1 MLHWALTPTVWRTQR
16 YQWALTTKTLRAIPF
31 AGCFGADARAAGF
44 RGPVFVGLPDDS
56 QSSYL
61 TGSAGAPEVIRA
73 AYDGRCYNST
83 SESGVDLAGKVADF
97 GDISAEDCFEKT
109 YRKYCSV
116 SESLVAEGKV
126 PFFAGGDHAVTVPVV
141 DGLKTLGQPV
151 QVVQIDAHPDLY
163 PEFEG
168 SRFSHACTAARIL
181 EMEHVDLVVQ
191 IGIRALNR
199 VQQEQMKRFGSRL
212 RVLEARELDDRAS
225 LAAYIESEVPVYV
238 SVDMDGFDPSYAPGV
253 SHPVPGGLSPRQ
265 VLNLFHRANWTL
277 VGMDAVEVNPLRDV
291 NNLTAI
297 LAARI
302 LHEGM
307 AYSWQQSQF

>member
-1 MLHWALTPTVWRTQR
+1 MGTNHKTPKALET
-16 YQWALTTKTLRAIPF
+16 IPF
-31 AGCFGADARAAGF
+31 AGCFGADARADGF

-61 TGSAGAPEVIRA
+61 KGSAGAPEVIRV

-83 SESGVDLAGKVADF
+83 SESGIDLEGEVGDF
-97 GDISAEDCFEKT
+97 GDISAEDCFEET
-109 YRKYCSV
+109 YSKYRGV
-116 SESLVAEGKV
+116 SEFLVGAGKV
-126 PFFAGGDHAVTVPVV
+126 PFFVGGDHAVTVPVV
-141 DGLKTLGQPV
+141 DGLKNLGQPV

-181 EMEHVDLVVQ
+181 EMDHVERVVQ
-191 IGIRALNR
+191 IGIRALNH
-199 VQQEQMKRFGSRL
+199 VQQEQIKRFEPRL
-212 RVLEARELDDRAS
+212 RVLEARELDERID
-225 LAAYIESEVPVYV
+225 LAEYIESKSPVYI
-238 SVDMDGFDPSYAPGV
+238 SVDMDGFDPAFAQGV
-253 SHPVPGGLSPRQ
+253 SHPVPGGLLPRQ
-265 VLNLFHRANWTL
+265 VLNLFHRGNWKL
-277 VGMDAVEVNPLRDV
+277 VGMDVVEVNPLRDF

-307 AYSWQQSQF
+307 AYSWRQAQS